1 MKYVRDNFDFSDM
14 SKLTVM
20 NIHGDYSVLQFI
32 YKDGKI
38 NAIIDFV
45 SACKML
51 VVWEI
56 IRFYSYIDS
65 KTKEGKIDI
74 DNLVEYVRS
83 FTWYVK
89 LNKYDYKFMSYL
101 YLVQLVASTFGYKQ
115 YIVDNSKTGL
125 LDFAIFRTNLCRFL
139 FENAEKIS
147 NTLIEELSNEI

>member
-14 SKLTVM
+14 SKLTVK

-51 VVWEI
+51 VVGEI

-74 DNLVEYVRS
+74 DNLVEYVRI
-83 FTWYVK
+83 FTCYVK
-89 LNKYDYKFMSYL
+89 LNKYDCKFMSYL
-101 YLVQLVASTFGYKQ
+101 YLVQLLASKFGYKQ
-115 YIVDNSKTGL
+115 YITYNSKTNL
-125 LDFAIFRTNLCRFL
+125 LDFAL
-139 FENAEKIS
+139 FEQNCVNSYFKAVKK
-147 NTLIEELSNEI
+147 

>member
-1 MKYVRDNFDFSDM
+1 M
-14 SKLTVM
+14 TVM

-65 KTKEGKIDI
+65 KTKEWKIDI
-74 DNLVEYVRS
+74 DNLVEYVRT
-83 FTWYVK
+83 FTCYVK

-101 YLVQLVASTFGYKQ
+101 YLVQLLASKFGYKQ
-115 YIVDNSKTGL
+115 YITYNSKTNL
-125 LDFAIFRTNLCRFL
+125 LDFA
-139 FENAEKIS
+139 
-147 NTLIEELSNEI
+147 LSEQNCVNSYFKAVKK

>member
-1 MKYVRDNFDFSDM
+1 M
-14 SKLTVM
+14 TVM

-38 NAIIDFV
+38 KAIIDFV

-65 KTKEGKIDI
+65 KAKEGKIDI
-74 DNLVEYVRS
+74 DNLVEYVRT
-83 FTWYVK
+83 FTCYVK

-101 YLVQLVASTFGYKQ
+101 YLVQLLASKFGYKQ
-115 YIVDNSKTGL
+115 YITDNSITNL
-125 LDFAIFRTNLCRFL
+125 LDFALLN
-139 FENAEKIS
+139 KIV
-147 NTLIEELSNEI
+147 

>member
-1 MKYVRDNFDFSDM
+1 M
-14 SKLTVM
+14 TVM

-38 NAIIDFV
+38 NAIMDFV

-74 DNLVEYVRS
+74 DNLVEYVRT
-83 FTWYVK
+83 FTCYVK

-101 YLVQLVASTFGYKQ
+101 YLVQLLASKFGYKQ
-115 YIVDNSKTGL
+115 YITYNSKTNL
-125 LDFAIFRTNLCRFL
+125 LDFALLEQNCVNSYFK
-139 FENAEKIS
+139 AVKK
-147 NTLIEELSNEI
+147 